1 MRRVMRFVMF
11 ALAVSLA
18 VSAFAPRGLADD
30 LDVLRGAI
38 PVAPATFTRW
48 SGFYVG
54 GQVGYSNALADFS
67 GATQPL
73 LAYSLREL
81 YLETEDNASGWP
93 VLGNASSSGVSFGG
107 FAGYN
112 TQWQDLILGIE
123 ADYTQASFSSMAASA
138 SPIGRQ
144 VTAGPYLDD
153 VNITG
158 SGSLHIDDY
167 ASLRARA
174 GYVLGNFLPY
184 GFAGFAL
191 GWGNYAITSL
201 VEGQQSTTTVPCNA
215 ALTPT
220 TCVDFSYANSAGKNL
235 TLLYG
240 FTAGGGIDIALTPN
254 LFVRG
259 EFEYAQFAPI
269 SGIVAEI
276 MTARVGAGVRF

>member
-1 MRRVMRFVMF
+1 MRRVMRLVMC
-11 ALAVSLA
+11 ALS
-18 VSAFAPRGLADD
+18 VSAFAPRALADD
-30 LDVLRGAI
+30 FDVLRGAQ

-48 SGFYVG
+48 SGFYFG

-67 GATQPL
+67 GATEPL

-81 YLETEDNASGWP
+81 YLENEDNASSWP
-93 VLGNASSSGVSFGG
+93 VLGNASASGISFGG

-123 ADYTQASFSSMAASA
+123 ADYTQASFGSLAGSA

-153 VNITG
+153 VDITG

-191 GWGNYAITSL
+191 GWGNYAITSV

-215 ALTPT
+215 KMSPT
-220 TCVDFSYANSAGKNL
+220 TCVDFSYTNSLGKSL
-235 TLLYG
+235 ALFYG
-240 FTAGGGIDIALTPN
+240 FTAGGGIDIALTAN
-254 LFVRG
+254 IFVRG
-259 EFEYAQFAPI
+259 EFEYAQFAPV

-276 MTARVGAGVRF
+276 MTARVGAGLKF

>member
-1 MRRVMRFVMF
+1 MRLVMC
-11 ALAVSLA
+11 ALS
-18 VSAFAPRGLADD
+18 VSAFAPRALADD

-38 PVAPATFTRW
+38 PVAPALFTRW
-48 SGFYVG
+48 SGFYFG

-67 GATQPL
+67 GATEPL

-81 YLETEDNASGWP
+81 YLENEDNASSWP
-93 VLGNASSSGVSFGG
+93 VLGNASASGISFGG

-123 ADYTQASFSSMAASA
+123 ADYTQTSFSSMAASA
-138 SPIGRQ
+138 SPIARQ
-144 VTAGPYLDD
+144 VTAGSYLDN

-158 SGSLHIDDY
+158 SGSLRIDDY

-215 ALTPT
+215 ALSPT

-235 TLLYG
+235 AMLYG

-254 LFVRG
+254 VFVRG

-276 MTARVGAGVRF
+276 MTARVGAGLKF